1 MSDLNRV
8 QLRILSEAEE
18 ILEGVWVDLTLAE
31 TDGEWNAIRDDT
43 IRKLTELGEPEV
55 FEAYKRQWDA
65 AAAVIV
71 PLVRQAQIAN
81 GIEPY
86 TPEQYKGHG
95 TAGISGKVKEEQVI
109 KKVLPRAAKCIFSG
123 MASLF
128 FDGWYHLCCTMYCD
142 SIPRLRLGHMDEV
155 SFSDLENM
163 ILGDDFLFLMLKE
176 GFRWYVDRMREFG
189 MEVPE
194 RVCFPCVCC
203 QMVFSNQAFLD
214 RIADEVHE
222 RAERL
227 RREQPDNR

>member
-1 MSDLNRV
+1 MDCPPG
-8 QLRILSEAEE
+8 EADAGPDRQTDSGAQAREQNIQSYWHHCKQVLEAMPEE
-18 ILEGVWVDLTLAE
+18 YGACISVSRYPLLPVG
-31 TDGEWNAIRDDT
+31 R
-43 IRKLTELGEPEV
+43 
-55 FEAYKRQWDA
+55 A
-65 AAAVIV
+65 AAYA
-71 PLVRQAQIAN
+71 
-81 GIEPY
+81 
-86 TPEQYKGHG
+86 
-95 TAGISGKVKEEQVI
+95 KEEQVI

-142 SIPRLRLGHMDEV
+142 SIPRPRLGHMDEV